1 MIFFVWLE
9 RRKWWKIGG
18 DRCFFPCSIKIL
30 FLQIWKEN
38 RRKRNNYS
46 ELPRACL
53 LFFLFFISFWA
64 WVVVLSLL
72 FFFGCF
78 FFFFVFILSFPGVI
92 CGAFFFGCFF
102 FVFFPPVVSCV
113 AYLFIIFFAFSFLGM
128 SCGAIYLFF
137 GFN

>member
-1 MIFFVWLE
+1 MIFCVWLE

-53 LFFLFFISFWA
+53 LFFFY
-64 WVVVLSLL
+64 
-72 FFFGCF
+72 
-78 FFFFVFILSFPGVI
+78 FILGVS
-92 CGAFFFGCFF
+92 CGAFFTFFLWLLFLFLCFYSFLPWRDLWCFF
-102 FVFFPPVVSCV
+102 FWLLFLCFFSPCSELCCLFIYYIFCFFFPWHELWC
-113 AYLFIIFFAFSFLGM
+113 YLFIFWV
-128 SCGAIYLFF
+128 
-137 GFN
+137 